1 MQRDRN
7 QHISFP
13 QKIPH
18 LRVSKKHLG
27 QIIRHLPGTV
37 IFGGM
42 NQFPQ
47 RRLEM
52 TEGHDAI
59 KSFYRFGG
67 AEWAVRAGVRQR
79 FGAILA
85 SRPRDHDLALG
96 GAMNA
101 KRLSTGAVLAAVD
114 ARTCAAEIDRCL
126 QKASHESHRAHAGNF
141 RMRRPMLQR
150 FR

>member
-1 MQRDRN
+1 
-7 QHISFP
+7 
-13 QKIPH
+13 
-18 LRVSKKHLG
+18 
-27 QIIRHLPGTV
+27 
-37 IFGGM
+37 M

-52 TEGHDAI
+52 TEGDDAI
-59 KSFYRFGG
+59 EGLYRLGG
-67 AEWAVRAGVRQR
+67 AEWAVRAGVCQR

-85 SRPRDHDLALG
+85 SRARDHDLAFS

-114 ARTCAAEIDRCL
+114 ARTCAAEIDRCV

-141 RMRRPMLQR
+141 KTWRLMFQNVGSSDAGMPLGTAVQR
-150 FR
+150 CRAR